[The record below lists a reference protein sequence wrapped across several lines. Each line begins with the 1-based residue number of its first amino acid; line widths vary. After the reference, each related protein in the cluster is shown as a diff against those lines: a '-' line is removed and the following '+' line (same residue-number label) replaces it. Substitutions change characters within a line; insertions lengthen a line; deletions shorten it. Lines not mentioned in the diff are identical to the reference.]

1 MTSKTTIGERGKGA
15 AMPKSG
21 WGGFFAF
28 ADPERGW
35 AVAYTMNRMGADL
48 IGDPRS
54 FALVDVLYRVP
65 DGTM

>member
-1 MTSKTTIGERGKGA
+1 
-15 AMPKSG
+15 MPKSG

-54 FALVDVLYRVP
+54 FALLDVLYRVP